1 MKTMKRLCVII
12 AFLTLPM
19 AAMAEP
25 KQVSDPWVKQLK
37 RDGYGDIRIE
47 RTFLGRVRIVAER
60 NEVQREIV
68 LNRSTG
74 EVLRDYSKD
83 EEGGFRLPAAFEDDD
98 RAAQGLDDNGVV
110 SRDNAERPNKK
121 GKGKN
126 KGKGNKGGKGK
137 KSNRTIAGV

>member
-1 MKTMKRLCVII
+1 MMRRLCVII

-19 AAMAEP
+19 AALAEP
-25 KQVSDPWVKQLK
+25 KLVSDPWVKQLK

-60 NEVQREIV
+60 DEVQREIV

-98 RAAQGLDDNGVV
+98 RAAQGYQDDTVS
-110 SRDNAERPNKK
+110 SRDNGERPGKPGKK
-121 GKGKN
+121 GKGK
-126 KGKGNKGGKGK
+126 GKKGGKGK